1 MSKSTIAR
9 KLAVTTLAA
18 TLLAGAGTG
27 AAFAAETQAPEKST
41 SLQSVNLNLS
51 NGQNIDNINLLG
63 TYGDGSAAKILRV
76 LGNGINLK
84 TVSFSGG
91 VNEMTF
97 EGYGTL
103 VNHFDANGDYTGTS
117 YLDDPNVDASGLKTL
132 SVPFGVTSQITYHNG
147 GAFSSRVMANL
158 NITLD
163 DMATP
168 VAEAPGVGAAAAAGP
183 ALPEVPETEVPVDE
197 TETVEV
203 VETPAA
209 PVVEV
214 VETETPV
221 AVTEETVTATPV
233 ENTATTPSITVSGG
247 SGSNLTA
254 EAEKETVREPLAN
267 TAVTNTSNNML
278 TAFVAFMI
286 AGTVIVAAKLGFKS
300 KTDSIN

>member
-41 SLQSVNLNLS
+41 SFQSVNLNLS
-51 NGQNIDNINLLG
+51 NGQNIDNIDLLG
-63 TYGDGSAAKILRV
+63 NFGGD
-76 LGNGINLK
+76 LK

-103 VNHFDANGDYTGTS
+103 VNHFNANGDYTGTS

-132 SVPFGVTSQITYHNG
+132 SVPFGVTNTVTYHNG

-168 VAEAPGVGAAAAAGP
+168 AVDAPAVGAAAAAGP

-214 VETETPV
+214 VETAETPV

-233 ENTATTPSITVSGG
+233 ENTATTPSITISGG

-278 TAFVAFMI
+278 TTFIAFMI
-286 AGTVIVAAKLGFKS
+286 GGTAIVATKLGFKS